1 MVFVFLLYLSF
12 IFSFK
17 YSWSSISRFAKWE
30 RARYISAREKLKRSK
45 YRLFSKYAFFLEPGD
60 SSLDTTRRIIM
71 ELVLYLKGSFLAL
84 LLKNSLSFSSWYIFN
99 IAAYHRFFLELLSS
113 G

>member
-1 MVFVFLLYLSF
+1 MVFVFLVYLSF

-17 YSWSSISRFAKWE
+17 YFWSSISSFAKWE

-45 YRLFSKYAFFLEPGD
+45 YLLLSSNAFFLEPGD
-60 SSLDTTRRIIM
+60 SSLDTARRIIM

-84 LLKNSLSFSSWYIFN
+84 LLKNC
-99 IAAYHRFFLELLSS
+99 LLYTSPS
-113 G
+113 PRDRTRSR